1 MPLDPRDYDLSE
13 LRDTEGDL
21 SLEEVAAGGPT
32 SRRIDRLDDR
42 PRREEPPGGP
52 PNPPG
57 SRSEEARSIRRE
69 LSILERATG
78 APLERPY
85 LDSIPGHYDA
95 ETLAMEWI
103 DAMLDAVGI
112 SGVRSALRFYRS
124 VGWISRDVE
133 ETLMDHAAGL
143 SGDAN
148 TAGELEWADH
158 RVALAYVARLAAM
171 AEGDRRAAAAET
183 E

>member
-13 LRDTEGDL
+13 LRETEGEL
-21 SLEEVAAGGPT
+21 SLEEVATGGPT
-32 SRRIDRLDDR
+32 SRRIDRREDR
-42 PRREEPPGGP
+42 SRREEPPGGP
-52 PNPPG
+52 PSPPG
-57 SRSEEARSIRRE
+57 ARSEDARSIRRE
-69 LSILERATG
+69 LSVLERASG
-78 APLERPY
+78 APLDRPY
-85 LDSIPGHYDA
+85 LDSIPQHYDA

-112 SGVRSALRFYRS
+112 DGVRTALRFYRS

-143 SGDAN
+143 SGDVDAS
-148 TAGELEWADH
+148 GSLDWADH

-183 E
+183 Q